1 MAKNI
6 EYEVEQQ
13 QLQNNID
20 EYANATTATT
30 PNNNTLVVP
39 ISNQQG
45 VAQPISGNGTEILVS
60 NINYKIKVDVVTT
73 GTTIYLNGDNT
84 FQNAN
89 SFFNVKLSD
98 VLAAPATVPYTITIK
113 KNGYST
119 IQRFV
124 FVATIK
130 EGFDYPSPKKVKL
143 VKSYIHKMVQ
153 LY

>member
-6 EYEVEQQ
+6 EYDVEQQ
-13 QLQNNID
+13 LIESNID

-73 GTTIYLNGDNT
+73 GTTIY
-84 FQNAN
+84 
-89 SFFNVKLSD
+89 
-98 VLAAPATVPYTITIK
+98 
-113 KNGYST
+113 
-119 IQRFV
+119 
-124 FVATIK
+124 
-130 EGFDYPSPKKVKL
+130 
-143 VKSYIHKMVQ
+143 
-153 LY
+153 